1 MAHAGHLMHVH
12 AVRCMPTRRHRG
24 TPARACHGRVPTT
37 PRPLHPFSVLHAG
50 TSVVSGWTRSSC
62 EGRYAPGPAHRET
75 WEGSGRSPESQPVPP
90 AALLAPPRA
99 VRFSFCRRGA
109 REIPTQAKSTRGDNA
124 RSRLNLIA
132 LHSFEHLTS
141 ISISCELCRCP
152 LFTSHQ
158 SWMSTRNSASAEQ
171 KSRRSADHRGP
182 DHAWP
187 HGGVG
192 AVDRRIRAGGIY
204 PQR

>member
-37 PRPLHPFSVLHAG
+37 PRPLHPFSVLPAG

-132 LHSFEHLTS
+132 LHSSRVSLW
-141 ISISCELCRCP
+141 CP
-152 LFTSHQ
+152 LFTFSPKFGVHGD
-158 SWMSTRNSASAEQ
+158 SGRRALAHKEVR
-171 KSRRSADHRGP
+171 RRSADHCGP